1 MQYWRQSEDGQRQQY
16 VANQRWSVVSSHGWR
31 QQLQQA
37 KGGQHFHSNGSRLSC
52 NRARIDAIKA
62 RKGADQEAEMDE
74 SAATKQGRKLST
86 MRVDPKAN
94 DLTRPT
100 APDGLYTT
108 AS

>member
-1 MQYWRQSEDGQRQQY
+1 
-16 VANQRWSVVSSHGWR
+16 
-31 QQLQQA
+31 
-37 KGGQHFHSNGSRLSC
+37 
-52 NRARIDAIKA
+52 
-62 RKGADQEAEMDE
+62 MDE

-100 APDGLYTT
+100 APDVPYTT